1 MKIGVLSDT
10 HDRLPESVVRTLAGA
25 EEIWHLGDVCLP
37 GTLAGLKQIG
47 VPLRVEGMRVR
58 LIHIPPKRP
67 PEGFVL
73 LLHGH
78 THVPRNEML
87 SQTRFLNPGC
97 VTRPNRG
104 APASFAWLDLTE
116 GEPPRWTLVGC

>member
-10 HDRLPESVVRTLAGA
+10 HDRLPESVVRALMEA

-47 VPLRVEGMRVR
+47 VPLRVVRGNCDSGTFWPEQLDLRVEGLRVR

-67 PEGFVL
+67 P
-73 LLHGH
+73 
-78 THVPRNEML
+78 
-87 SQTRFLNPGC
+87 
-97 VTRPNRG
+97 
-104 APASFAWLDLTE
+104 
-116 GEPPRWTLVGC
+116 